1 MSIMSLPLTIKALWQ
16 RITNTSKSIKA
27 IAKAFGIESG
37 LNDDGTLS
45 GKQPGSILPPSDG
58 SNGSNGSNGRD
69 GKSLIER
76 IRELEQNVLDITST
90 DSADNPVK
98 KYIDNMDKLNL
109 SPKVGY
115 LDEKTVPLFA
125 SYSMNYIAR
134 NSKNFYPISDS
145 YGREVVYIRA
155 STGAPGAADRVF
167 KGTRISTIDKF
178 VIENIPIKA
187 SYMGPNDYITNTLA
201 VGADYIIYTCV
212 FNGKSCSHLVK
223 TYGSSNPNLWKEYV
237 DITSITDQGVGGGMQ
252 YFSDFKTIATYHTSG
267 SGQQFKLT
275 VKVFKESDKSLI
287 KSVDVINF
295 FNDFKAPADMPFAS
309 SAGQGYDNLWM
320 YDAGSACYVRKTQKF
335 VFMGRMGLNSYNS
348 NRTPQH
354 TAKVFSWVYSVP
366 QSFFQSGEG
375 GFTRVLK
382 DDYHIGLYN
391 MLGENDISSKLWG
404 TTMMTYDE
412 YEDVFRV
419 VSLNRDDHVAQIF
432 THAVKD
438 ANEPVDKW
446 YGVEGAPSS
455 VTTPDAMPW
464 GKKVRGLF
472 TLFGKLMAYSGNAT
486 GWTTSIIEPQKSS
499 VANVVECIPGRSATL
514 DWNGFNINAICSQRI
529 GNTMYYYYPSGN
541 KILRL
546 NLNGTRVEGAEAG
559 YPEMP
564 TSRPNGVNLVRMIS
578 YNQNTRVFTYLAADT
593 VAGKENYPCFCTYSV
608 ATGAWAV
615 YRDYSKFSPELT
627 SYFAQNWA
635 VRKACQ
641 TDPQGVTFTDTDGT
655 VSIMLYFHYGNW
667 ARERILTFNPSN
679 GTVTGGKINFS
690 DGWGYRVL
698 DWSSNY
704 GYTAGYQ
711 DWSEA
716 LKGMRLGKDFYNGA
730 GAEKSREEVFNG
742 SSYSISFG
750 VSSASGLVAYLSEM
764 PIFLGGYFSVCDAR
778 EITLMPNSDNYV
790 YLSRDRVD
798 RQKINIYVKKKQFGQ
813 DGETAFNRI
822 LVARIR
828 TNSANAIET
837 QYYSVG

>member
-1 MSIMSLPLTIKALWQ
+1 MSIMSLPLTIKTLWQ
-16 RITNTSKSIKA
+16 RVANTSKSIKA

-45 GKQPGSILPPSDG
+45 GKQPGSVLPPSDG

-187 SYMGPNDYITNTLA
+187 SYMGANDYITNTLA
-201 VGADYIIYTCV
+201 VGADYIIYTCS
-212 FNGKSCSHLVK
+212 FNGKGCTHLVK

-237 DITSITDQGVGGGMQ
+237 DITSITDQGVSGGMQ

-267 SGQQFKLT
+267 SGKQFKLT
-275 VKVFKESDKSLI
+275 VKLFRESDKVLI

-295 FNDFKAPADMPFAS
+295 FNEFKAPADLPFAS
-309 SAGQGYDNLWM
+309 GSGQGYDNLWM

-335 VFMGRMGLNSYNS
+335 VYMGRIGLNSYDN

-354 TAKVFSWVYSVP
+354 SAKVFSWVFSVP
-366 QSFFQSGEG
+366 QSFFQSGAG

-382 DDYHIGLYN
+382 DDYHVGLYN
-391 MLGENDISSKLWG
+391 MYGENDIASKLWG
-404 TTMMTYDE
+404 TIMMTYDE

-419 VSLNRDDHVAQIF
+419 VSLNRDDHIAQIF

-446 YGVEGAPSS
+446 YGIEGTPSS

-472 TLFGKLMAYSGNAT
+472 SLFGKLLVYSGNAT
-486 GWTTSIIEPQKSS
+486 GWTTSIIEPQKSP
-499 VANVVECIPGRSATL
+499 VANVIECIPGRSATL

-529 GNTMYYYYPSGN
+529 GNTMHYYYPSGN
-541 KILRL
+541 KLLRL

-564 TSRPNGVNLVRMIS
+564 TSRPSGVNLSRLIS
-578 YNQNTRVFTYLAADT
+578 YNQSTKVFTYLAADT
-593 VAGKENYPCFCTYSV
+593 AAGKENYPCFCTYSV

-615 YRDYSKFSPELT
+615 YRDYSKFSTELT

-655 VSIMLYFHYGNW
+655 VSILLYFHYGNW
-667 ARERILTFNPSN
+667 AAERMLTFNPGN
-679 GTVTGGKINFS
+679 GTVTGGKVGFS

-698 DWSSNY
+698 DWHPNY
-704 GYTAGYQ
+704 GYTVGYQ

-716 LKGMRLGKDFYNGA
+716 QKGMRLGKDFYNGA
-730 GAEKSREEVFNG
+730 GAEKSREEVLNG
-742 SSYSISFG
+742 ACYAISFG

-778 EITLMPNSDNYV
+778 EITLMPNSDNYI

-798 RQKINIYVKKKQFGQ
+798 RQKINIYVKNKQFGQ

-837 QYYSVG
+837 QYYNVG